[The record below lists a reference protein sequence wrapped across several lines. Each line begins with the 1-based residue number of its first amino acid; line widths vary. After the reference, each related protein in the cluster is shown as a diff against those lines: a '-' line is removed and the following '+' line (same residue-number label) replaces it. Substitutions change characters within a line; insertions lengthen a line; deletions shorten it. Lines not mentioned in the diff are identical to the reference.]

1 MLAYRELCVTT
12 TLASE
17 EEILAHLVLPTGAP
31 PPAPRGR
38 DDSHHVV
45 LGALAGVRL
54 ALGQDGE
61 GDLVPL
67 QLVVGPGET
76 TVILK
81 EIHHIALKYYTHTKF
96 QNIIVG

>member
-1 MLAYRELCVTT
+1 MDNADGPDMLAYRELCITT

-17 EEILAHLVLPTGAP
+17 EKVLAHLVLPTGAP

-45 LGALAGVRL
+45 LGALAGVGL

-76 TVILK
+76 TATLTEV
-81 EIHHIALKYYTHTKF
+81 HHNAL
-96 QNIIVG
+96 